1 MTDYYQ
7 YCLVSLIWLITAPL
21 ILYLMLSFFNDVSRY
36 LCIPFVITGLVFL
49 GFAILISVIAILNT
63 LLNGNGWL
71 IRSAQMAQVSVY
83 LLC

>member
-49 GFAILISVIAILNT
+49 GFAILISAIAILNT